1 MSSEPVASG
10 PVDAGPDRGPVDVSV
25 VIVVYRTPDHL
36 QRALDALAAAAPALR
51 WECLVVDN
59 DPRHGGCREVAS
71 GRPGVRYIPN
81 ERNVGF
87 GRACNQGMRLARGR
101 YLFLHNPDLEVRP
114 GSLEALVELAD
125 REPDAGLIAPRLH
138 YADGRLQESCRT
150 FYTVRIFLLRR
161 TFLGRLFPSAG
172 AIRRHLML
180 DWDHESTREI
190 DWAIGAAL
198 LARREAVDDV
208 GMMDERFFM
217 YFEDVDW
224 CYRMH
229 QRGWRVFYHPVS
241 RMVHHWR
248 RESARLPGRGLWVH
262 LSSTFR
268 YYEKWSF
275 LLYWLKL
282 RGRALR
288 NAALLLGDLVLLSL
302 AFVGAYAL
310 RAVLGGVLTKPLFG
324 FELYLRFLAFT
335 LVVALGAFHAFGLYR
350 ERLRPS
356 LLDTVLPVARALAW
370 TSILMMAATFLF
382 SVRIFSRFMVV
393 LFFPL
398 AVLFVTV
405 GRALLV
411 RAVHSARRRDLNLR
425 RLCILGPPE
434 AVEEIM
440 ARFHAHGTFGM
451 DPVPLVGVPG
461 AQANPVSWARRL
473 RVERAQE
480 VLLFED
486 WPGDVPGLLLE
497 LRESGLPVR
506 LVPRLRSVLPL
517 RSSLGEFMGWPV
529 VLVGGETSA
538 MRRGPGQRLG
548 AIGTSLA
555 IGLLWLLPWLLV
567 ALARTLGGRAVTEE
581 VRLRGDAGRPLVLRR
596 LAGARRSA
604 TVARGLLDWY
614 PALSA
619 LAMGR
624 VALTGLCPFTED
636 EWMSL
641 DDAYRERPPE
651 AAVGLVG
658 PWNGNPCNLAGLA
671 AWNRDYPENWSAA
684 RDLRIFW
691 RALLG
696 RYRSPGGKT

>member
-1 MSSEPVASG
+1 LNSRSPVSG
-10 PVDAGPDRGPVDVSV
+10 PVDAGPDPDPIDVSI

-36 QRALDALAAAAPALR
+36 QRALDALVAAAPALR
-51 WECLVVDN
+51 WECLVIDN
-59 DPRHGGCREVAS
+59 DPRHGDCREVAA
-71 GRPGVRYIPN
+71 GRLGVRYIPN
-81 ERNVGF
+81 ERNIGF
-87 GRACNQGMRLARGR
+87 GRACNQGMRMSRGR

-161 TFLGRLFPSAG
+161 TFLGRLFPSAR
-172 AIRRHLML
+172 AIRGHLML

-190 DWAIGAAL
+190 DWALGAAL

-248 RESARLPGRGLWVH
+248 RESARRPGRGLWMH
-262 LSSTFR
+262 LGSTFR

-288 NAALLLGDLVLLSL
+288 NAALLLGDLALLST
-302 AFVGAYAL
+302 AFIGAYAL

-335 LVVALGAFHAFGLYR
+335 LVVALAAFHAFGLYR

-382 SVRIFSRFMVV
+382 SVRSFSRFMVV

-398 AVLFVTV
+398 AVLLVTL
-405 GRALLV
+405 GRTLLV
-411 RAVHSARRRDLNLR
+411 RAVQSVRRRDLNLR

-434 AVEEIM
+434 GVEEIM
-440 ARFHAHGTFGM
+440 TRFRAHGTFGM
-451 DPVPLVGVPG
+451 DPVPLTGAPG
-461 AQANPVSWARRL
+461 EQAGPVAWARRL
-473 RVERAQE
+473 RAERAQE

-497 LRESGLPVR
+497 LRERGVQVR
-506 LVPRLRSVLPL
+506 VVPRLRSVLPL
-517 RSSLGEFMGWPV
+517 RSSLGEFMGWPT
-529 VLVGGETSA
+529 VLVGGEA
-538 MRRGPGQRLG
+538 GAVRRGPGQRLG
-548 AIGTSLA
+548 DIGTALA
-555 IGLLWLLPWLLV
+555 IGLFWLLPWLLV
-567 ALARTLGGRAVTEE
+567 VLARAGGGRAITEE
-581 VRLRGDAGRPLVLRR
+581 VRLRGDGGRPLVLRR

-604 TVARGLLDWY
+604 GIARGLLDWY
-614 PALSA
+614 PALWS
-619 LAMGR
+619 LAAGR
-624 VALTGLCPFTED
+624 VALIGLCPFTEG
-636 EWMSL
+636 EWTSL
-641 DDAYRERPPE
+641 ETAYRERPPE
-651 AAVGLVG
+651 APIGLLG
-658 PWNGNPCNLAGLA
+658 PWNGRPWDLAGLA
-671 AWNRDYPENWSAA
+671 AWNRDYPENWSTAG
-684 RDLRIFW
+684 DLRIFW
-691 RALLG
+691 RILLG
-696 RYRSPGGKT
+696 RDRFPGGTK

>member
-1 MSSEPVASG
+1 MTSASPVFGPVESG
-10 PVDAGPDRGPVDVSV
+10 PAEGLVDVSI
-25 VIVVYRTPDHL
+25 VIVVYRTPEHL

-51 WECLVVDN
+51 WECLVIDN
-59 DPRHGGCREVAS
+59 DPRHGDCRGVAS
-71 GRPGVRYIPN
+71 GRPGVRYVPN

-87 GRACNQGMRLARGR
+87 GRACNQGMRMARGR

-161 TFLGRLFPSAG
+161 TLLGRLFPGSS

-198 LARREAVDDV
+198 LVRREAVDDV

-248 RESARLPGRGLWVH
+248 RESARRPGRGLWVH
-262 LSSTFR
+262 LGSTFR

-288 NAALLLGDLVLLSL
+288 NAALLLGDLVLLSA

-310 RAVLGGVLTKPLFG
+310 RAVAGGVLTKPLFG
-324 FELYLRFLAFT
+324 FEVYLRFLAFT
-335 LVVALGAFHAFGLYR
+335 LVVALAAFQVFGLYR

-356 LLDTVLPVARALAW
+356 FLDTALPVARALAW
-370 TSILMMAATFLF
+370 TAILMMAATFLF

-398 AVLFVTV
+398 AVVLVTS
-405 GRALLV
+405 GRSLLV

-425 RLCILGPPE
+425 RLCILGPPP
-434 AVEEIM
+434 AVEELM
-440 ARFHAHGTFGM
+440 ARFEAHGTFGM
-451 DPVPLVGVPG
+451 EPVPLTGAPG
-461 AQANPVSWARRL
+461 EQAEPEAWARRL

-497 LRESGLPVR
+497 LRELGLPVR
-506 LVPRLRSVLPL
+506 VVPRLRSVLPL
-517 RSSLGEFMGWPV
+517 RSSLGEFMGWPA
-529 VLVGGETSA
+529 VLVGGDASA
-538 MRRGPGQRLG
+538 VSRGPGQRLG
-548 AIGTSLA
+548 AIGTFLA
-555 IGLLWLLPWLLV
+555 VGLLWLLPWLLV
-567 ALARTLGGRAVTEE
+567 ALVRVLRGQAVTEE
-581 VRLRGDAGRPLVLRR
+581 VRLRGDGGRPLVLRR
-596 LAGARRSA
+596 LTGSRRSVSA
-604 TVARGLLDWY
+604 ARALLDWY
-614 PALSA
+614 PSLSA
-619 LAMGR
+619 LATGR

-636 EWMSL
+636 EWTSL
-641 DDAYRERPPE
+641 EGAYRGRPPE
-651 AAVGLVG
+651 APAGLVG
-658 PWNGNPCNLAGLA
+658 PWNGRRCDLAVLA

-684 RDLRIFW
+684 GDLRIFW

-696 RYRSPGGKT
+696 R

>member
-1 MSSEPVASG
+1 MSSAPPAPG
-10 PVDAGPDRGPVDVSV
+10 QATAGPDCDPIDVSI

-51 WECLVVDN
+51 WECLVIDN
-59 DPRHGGCREVAS
+59 DPRHGDCRGVAS
-71 GRPGVRYIPN
+71 GRPGVQYVPN

-87 GRACNQGMRLARGR
+87 GRACNQGMRMARGR

-114 GSLEALVELAD
+114 GSLEALVDLAD
-125 REPDAGLIAPRLH
+125 REPDAGLVAPRLH

-161 TFLGRLFPSAG
+161 TFLGRLFPGAG

-180 DWDHESTREI
+180 DWDHDSTREI

-229 QRGWRVFYHPVS
+229 QRGWRVYYHPAS

-248 RESARLPGRGLWVH
+248 RESARRPGRGLWVH
-262 LSSTFR
+262 LGSTFR

-288 NAALLLGDLVLLSL
+288 NAALLLGDLVLLSA

-310 RAVLGGVLTKPLFG
+310 RAMLGGVLTKPLFG

-335 LVVALGAFHAFGLYR
+335 LMVALAAFHAFGLYR

-398 AVLFVTV
+398 AVLLVTL
-405 GRALLV
+405 GRTFLV
-411 RAVHSARRRDLNLR
+411 RAVHSVRRRDLNLR

-440 ARFHAHGTFGM
+440 ARFQAHGTFGM
-451 DPVPLVGVPG
+451 DPVPLTWAPG
-461 AQANPVSWARRL
+461 EQADAAAWARRL

-480 VLLFED
+480 LLLFED
-486 WPGDVPGLLLE
+486 WPGDVPGLLIE
-497 LRESGLPVR
+497 LREPGLPVR
-506 LVPRLRSVLPL
+506 IVPRLRSVLPL
-517 RSSLGEFMGWPV
+517 RSTLEEFMGWPA
-529 VLVGGETSA
+529 VLVGGEA
-538 MRRGPGQRLG
+538 IGVRRGPGQRLG
-548 AIGTSLA
+548 TIGASLA
-555 IGLLWLLPWLLV
+555 IGLLWLLPWILV
-567 ALARTLGGRAVTEE
+567 VLARACGGRTVTEE
-581 VRLRGDAGRPLVLRR
+581 VRLRGDGGRPMVLCR

-604 TVARGLLDWY
+604 GAIRGLLDWY
-614 PALSA
+614 PSLWA

-624 VALTGLCPFTED
+624 VALTGLCPFTEN
-636 EWMSL
+636 EWTSL
-641 DDAYRERPPE
+641 EVAYRELPPD
-651 AAVGLVG
+651 APVGLVG
-658 PWNGNPCNLAGLA
+658 PWNGHPRDLAFLA
-671 AWNRDYPENWSAA
+671 AWNLDYPESWSAA
-684 RDLRIFW
+684 SDLRIFW

-696 RYRSPGGKT
+696 RYRSPGGTK

>member
-1 MSSEPVASG
+1 M
-10 PVDAGPDRGPVDVSV
+10 DAGPDREPIDVSI

-36 QRALDALAAAAPALR
+36 RRALDALADAAPALR
-51 WECLVVDN
+51 WECLVIDN
-59 DPRHGGCREVAS
+59 DPEVGDCRRIA
-71 GRPGVRYIPN
+71 GDRPGVRYIPN

-114 GSLEALVELAD
+114 GSLEALLELAD

-161 TFLGRLFPSAG
+161 TFLGRLFSGAR
-172 AIRRHLML
+172 AIREHLML
-180 DWDHESTREI
+180 DWDHESTREV

-241 RMVHHWR
+241 RMIHHYR
-248 RESARLPGRGLWVH
+248 RESARRPGRGLFVH
-262 LSSTFR
+262 LGSTFR

-288 NAALLLGDLVLLSL
+288 NAALLSGDVVLLSA

-335 LVVALGAFHAFGLYR
+335 LVVALVAFHAFGLYR
-350 ERLRPS
+350 ERLRVS
-356 LLDTVLPVARALAW
+356 LFEITFPVARALAW
-370 TSILMMAATFLF
+370 TSVLMMAATFLF

-398 AVLFVTV
+398 AVLLVTL
-405 GRALLV
+405 GRVLLV
-411 RAVHSARRRDLNLR
+411 RAVHTVRRRDLNLR
-425 RLCILGPPE
+425 RVCILGPPD
-434 AVEEIM
+434 AVDELM

-451 DPVPLVGVPG
+451 EPVPLSGSPG
-461 AQANPVSWARRL
+461 EGGGPAAWARRL

-497 LRESGLPVR
+497 LRERGLPVR

-517 RSSLGEFMGWPV
+517 HSSLGEFMGWPA
-529 VLVGGETSA
+529 VLVGGEPGVI
-538 MRRGPGQRLG
+538 RRGPGQRLSDTC
-548 AIGTSLA
+548 AAFA
-555 IGLLWLLPWLLV
+555 IGLLWLVPWLLV
-567 ALARTLGGRAVTEE
+567 ALSRVLGGRAVTEE
-581 VRLRGDAGRPLVLRR
+581 VRLRGDGGRPLVVRR
-596 LAGARRSA
+596 LAGGRRSA
-604 TVARGLLDWY
+604 GAARALLDWY
-614 PALSA
+614 PALPA
-619 LAMGR
+619 LAAGR
-624 VALTGLCPFTED
+624 VALTGLCPFTEE
-636 EWMSL
+636 EWASL
-641 DDAYRERPPE
+641 DTAYRELPPE
-651 AAVGLVG
+651 APVGLVG
-658 PWNGNPCNLAGLA
+658 PWNGGSRDLAELA
-671 AWNRDYPENWSAA
+671 VWNRDYPENWSAA
-684 RDLRIFW
+684 GDLRIFW
-691 RALLG
+691 RAFLA
-696 RYRSPGGKT
+696 RR